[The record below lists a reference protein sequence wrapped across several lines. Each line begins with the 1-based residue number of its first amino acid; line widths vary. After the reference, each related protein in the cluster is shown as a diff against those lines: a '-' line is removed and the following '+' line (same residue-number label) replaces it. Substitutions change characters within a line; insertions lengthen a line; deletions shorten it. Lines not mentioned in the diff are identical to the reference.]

1 MLALRRTLV
10 TAIIA
15 VSASVCAQA
24 PATSPAEGTI
34 APALKLQDQAG
45 KWHTL
50 EQYKGKWVV
59 LYFYPKDFTGGCT
72 TQACELRDNIFA
84 FKKADAV
91 ILGVSVDD
99 VGLARKIR
107 QGTQPAVRHPR
118 RSDQGG
124 VRQVWR
130 ADDLWHRQL
139 ASRQTFLIGPDG
151 KIVKHWAKVDPKGH
165 SDMVLAEIK
174 AHTPRLPRRAERNK
188 NPRPQKP
195 AFSLGQSIPLPATS
209 LTRPPTPGLTNINR
223 IVLRVSMPRVQSA
236 QVAASFTEFTH
247 GAIETVQRQR
257 KHAARR
263 PARA

>member
-10 TAIIA
+10 TALIA

-24 PATSPAEGTI
+24 PSASPAEGTI

-45 KWHTL
+45 KWQTL

-99 VGLARKIR
+99 VGSHEKFAKEHSLPFDILADPTKEVSGKYGVLTTC
-107 QGTQPAVRHPR
+107 GTAR
-118 RSDQGG
+118 
-124 VRQVWR
+124 
-130 ADDLWHRQL
+130 L

-174 AHTPRLPRRAERNK
+174 AHSGDKA
-188 NPRPQKP
+188 P
-195 AFSLGQSIPLPATS
+195 AKSS
-209 LTRPPTPGLTNINR
+209 
-223 IVLRVSMPRVQSA
+223 
-236 QVAASFTEFTH
+236 
-247 GAIETVQRQR
+247 
-257 KHAARR
+257 
-263 PARA
+263 

>member
-10 TAIIA
+10 TALIA
-15 VSASVCAQA
+15 VSAGVCVQAADA
-24 PATSPAEGTI
+24 PASTSPAEGTQ

-99 VGLARKIR
+99 VASHEKFAKEHSLPFDILADPDKKVSKAYGVLTTY
-107 QGTQPAVRHPR
+107 GTAE
-118 RSDQGG
+118 
-124 VRQVWR
+124 
-130 ADDLWHRQL
+130 L

-174 AHTPRLPRRAERNK
+174 THTPEK
-188 NPRPQKP
+188 K
-195 AFSLGQSIPLPATS
+195 S
-209 LTRPPTPGLTNINR
+209 
-223 IVLRVSMPRVQSA
+223 
-236 QVAASFTEFTH
+236 
-247 GAIETVQRQR
+247 
-257 KHAARR
+257 
-263 PARA
+263 

>member
-10 TAIIA
+10 TALIA

-24 PATSPAEGTI
+24 PAVAPAEGTQ
-34 APALKLQDQAG
+34 APAIKLQDQAG

-99 VGLARKIR
+99 VASHEKFAKEHSLPFDILADPTKVVSKEYGVLTTY
-107 QGTQPAVRHPR
+107 GTAEV
-118 RSDQGG
+118 
-124 VRQVWR
+124 
-130 ADDLWHRQL
+130 

-174 AHTPRLPRRAERNK
+174 AHS
-188 NPRPQKP
+188 P
-195 AFSLGQSIPLPATS
+195 AK
-209 LTRPPTPGLTNINR
+209 
-223 IVLRVSMPRVQSA
+223 
-236 QVAASFTEFTH
+236 AAAKSS
-247 GAIETVQRQR
+247 
-257 KHAARR
+257 
-263 PARA
+263 